1 MLAENHFQEAITMTK
16 NATSKTTS
24 NTSNSTSAKQSTSE
38 RATSEKMSASQALH
52 GAKSYGKT
60 RDCHNTYEEDEYE
73 DEE

>member
-1 MLAENHFQEAITMTK
+1 MTK

-24 NTSNSTSAKQSTSE
+24 RATNSTSAKQITSN
-38 RATSEKMSASQALH
+38 RAASEKMNSGQSLH

-60 RDCHNTYEEDEYE
+60 RDCHNTYEEDECE

>member
-1 MLAENHFQEAITMTK
+1 MTK

-24 NTSNSTSAKQSTSE
+24 KASYSTSAKQSTSE
-38 RATSEKMSASQALH
+38 RATSEKMNASQSLH

-73 DEE
+73 GEE